1 MLVTSLPARIVE
13 RVAGRLRFPALF
25 TLTAALFVVN
35 LVVPDPIPF
44 VDEILLGLVT
54 LVLGAWK
61 DRRGDAEDTN
71 VESSSREP

>member
-13 RVAGRLRFPALF
+13 RVAGRLRFPTLF
-25 TLTAALFVVN
+25 MLTAALFVVN
-35 LVVPDPIPF
+35 VVVPDPIPF

-61 DRRGDAEDTN
+61 DRRGDAEDTD